1 MITTTPI
8 AVDTATELAE
18 REQLLESTR
27 SARIAGAQ
35 ALLQQCAKP
44 TVQRTVMVLKPY
56 FRLDGSRGF
65 YKCRRIRKMRV
76 RL

>member
-8 AVDTATELAE
+8 AVDTATELAQ
-18 REQLLESTR
+18 REQFLERTR

-44 TVQRTVMVLKPY
+44 TVRRQVNVLMPY
-56 FRLDGSRGF
+56 IRLDGSRGF
-65 YKCRRIRKMRV
+65 YKCPRTRQLLIRI
-76 RL
+76 

>member
-8 AVDTATELAE
+8 AVDTATELAQ
-18 REQLLESTR
+18 REQFLERTR

-44 TVQRTVMVLKPY
+44 TVQREVLVLQPY
-56 FRLDGSRGF
+56 IRMDGSRGF